1 MNSAM
6 FCGLFAFALCLFV
19 ACSRWGARKK
29 HSGAEINRQAD
40 ESGAPA
46 DERAKIEA
54 CIGEIVDLIAEK
66 IGNQERQV
74 NPRDAILCSGN
85 LIGMFMFLS
94 FDLKYQELEPG
105 SVLLSDEAN
114 SLGPKIISRLLHEL
128 DAYGIKIDSTASP
141 VVYES
146 PLTYLDMLGRTQ
158 NDAIEIMRKYGFDC
172 RQAMIIC
179 TSAAAFII
187 QNVRAG
193 VDANEGVGIATYGI
207 IQGSKTVPYK

>member
-1 MNSAM
+1 MKMNSAM
-6 FCGLFAFALCLFV
+6 FCGLFAFALFLFV
-19 ACSRWGARKK
+19 ACSRWGDRKK

-40 ESGAPA
+40 ESGAPS

-94 FDLKYQELEPG
+94 FDLRYQELEPG

-128 DAYGIKIDSTASP
+128 DA
-141 VVYES
+141 
-146 PLTYLDMLGRTQ
+146 M
-158 NDAIEIMRKYGFDC
+158 EIMRKYGFDC

-193 VDANEGVGIATYGI
+193 VDANEGGGIATYGI
-207 IQGSKTVPYK
+207 IKGSKTVPYK